1 MDTSTRL
8 IVLEARNEMIRS
20 FVKSTIYWII
30 LLTAAFMSGVLFI
43 NSKIDG
49 LESKI
54 VHRLDKL
61 ESHIVHRLDGLEN
74 RLDELQ

>member
-8 IVLEARNEMIRS
+8 SVLEARNEMIRS
-20 FVKSTIYWII
+20 LVKSTIYWTI

-49 LESKI
+49 LESQ
-54 VHRLDKL
+54 
-61 ESHIVHRLDGLEN
+61 IVHRLDGLEN